1 MSSIGQ
7 GAGYIVG
14 GIAGFFIGGGPQGAI
29 IGAQIGGMVG
39 GYLDPPKIKGN
50 KPNTDLSVQTATY
63 GAPVG
68 TGYGNYAKYGNLFW
82 VEGNQLRLETG
93 SSGGKGGGKK
103 ARPDEIYGTFAIG
116 FGEGEIVAFGR
127 IWCNGK
133 LVYDPTSGALG
144 AKMANGDVAGNLGLY
159 LGGASQLPDPR
170 IQADMGAANTP
181 AYRGLHYI
189 VFYDWPM
196 ADYGNTLMGMQV
208 KAEVIRSG
216 TVTQYIRHLYIDNLI
231 PDTNTYPGAA
241 GTEYG
246 YFNPRIENG
255 IFMCDKA
262 SEANDYAYTFGISHE
277 GVMLWQIPGGEIT
290 GEFGYIGSA
299 AAGVVSYVGSTS
311 GVFNVAGA
319 PFKEKTSDPDNTC
332 HGMAV
337 GGDGR
342 IYALERSSG
351 AWLFNI
357 YDGSTL
363 NLISS
368 GINNPIRLGETII
381 SLPCIP
387 GTNVSF
393 CVESDGTHV
402 WAALEG
408 GSSSS
413 FYVCEISPSGDLDI
427 VHSFNTSWGTPGDET
442 YLGLYARLAA
452 IVAENGICYGVND
465 HGGFFIYDRKQS
477 INVTTTD
484 LSSIIEARCAISG
497 LLDPSD
503 IDTSAIDHQL
513 RGYKI
518 DGVSSIRNS
527 LEPLQGAWP
536 FDVIPSGYKIK
547 FMPRGASPVATVSID
562 ELGAVAGNDHIN
574 DILTQ
579 TREMDS
585 QLPVKVQVTYIDVN
599 REYDKGTGPG
609 AWRTNTDAVNIQAID
624 MPIVLNADEAAG
636 IEETL
641 LYMYWMERTEFR
653 FTLPPTRLALEVS
666 DVITISDVGASY
678 EVRLTEINYLPDGRI
693 ECGARP
699 NNPAIYTWT
708 AKGQEGQ
715 SVGQVLTY
723 PGASLMSLM
732 DIPCVDSSAM
742 NKPGFAASLC
752 GIGSDWPGGTL
763 FSSDDSGQT
772 WRSMQGFIPPGCIF
786 GQAINTIGAGPTHVI
801 DGAAQLTVRVISGVL
816 SGVSLSAM
824 YGGANHFAYGSHGR
838 WEIIAASGV
847 VDNGNGT
854 YTLSGMLRGRFGT
867 ERLTGTHAAGDLIA
881 LLDVSAVKFIGAGV
895 DSLNIA
901 RLYRAVTGGQFI
913 SAASDVEFTYQGE
926 NLKCLP
932 PVEVKGVKSA
942 SNDWSIT
949 WTRRTRTPV
958 EPFSGID
965 APLSESA
972 ESYVVEI
979 YADGTYSTIKRTL
992 SGLASASATYTSAQQ
1007 SADFGAVQKFLYVKV
1022 YQVSSTMGRGYP
1034 AASSVGP
1041 TNLINIKSLIHFD
1054 EASGVFLGYRV
1065 LALHCDGTNGSTTF
1079 TDIHGNSVT
1088 AVGNA
1093 QISTAHY
1100 PSLTGKTASGL
1111 LDGAGDYLSVADS
1124 SGFELGG
1131 GDFSLRARIRISAWS
1146 PDFGGSYYFSLF
1158 AKDSVSERSYS
1169 VQVVGTSSSFTTLR
1183 FVGFSDN
1190 SNFTTVDGS
1199 FSFSLN
1205 TWYEITVTRSGN
1217 YIYLFVDGALL
1228 NSGGTAFSR
1237 TIQDTSNTLKV
1248 GAHGFDGIYLGYLN
1262 GFVSEVEVYKG
1273 AAVETATYTP
1283 STLPFLDSAA
1293 PITDKAGNAVTV
1305 IGTAAIVYDSAA
1317 FGSYCL
1323 QANQSSGYVSI
1334 PPVDLTALQWTL
1346 DLWIKPDALPS
1357 VGSWSGIAHYG
1368 TLANGV
1374 GGFAVS
1380 IHSSGLVAASFE
1392 YGTNLNCGVSVSVGE
1407 RAHVF
1412 VMRDG
1417 DNFYMGC
1424 KGTVSAA
1431 RNISTTTFV
1440 GDKGFRI
1447 GYADMTGLD
1456 AKAIKID
1463 EWRVFSSEARYPTSG
1478 SYSPPTIPFPD
1489 P

>member
-1 MSSIGQ
+1 MSSAGQ
-7 GAGYIVG
+7 ILGGVVG
-14 GIAGFFIGGGPQGAI
+14 GVIGAFTPAGPI
-29 IGAQIGGMVG
+29 IGAQIGMMVG

-144 AKMANGDVAGNLGLY
+144 AKMANGDIAGNLGLY

-246 YFNPRIENG
+246 YFNPRVENG

-609 AWRTNTDAVNIQAID
+609 AWRTNTDAVNVQAID

-723 PGASLMSLM
+723 PGASLMNLM

-786 GQAINTIGAGPTHVI
+786 GQAINAIGAGPTHVI
-801 DGAAQLTVRVISGVL
+801 DGAAQLTVRVFSGVL

-867 ERLTGTHAAGDLIA
+867 ERLTSTHAAGDLIA

-901 RLYRAVTGGQFI
+901 RLYRAVTGGQLI

-926 NLKCLP
+926 NLKCLS
-932 PVEVKGVKSA
+932 PVEVKGVKAA

-958 EPFSGID
+958 EPFAGID

-979 YADGTYSTIKRTL
+979 YADDTYSTIKRTL
-992 SGLASASATYTSAQQ
+992 SGLTSATATYTSAQQ
-1007 SADFGAVQKFLYVKV
+1007 TADFGEVQKFIYVKV

-1034 AASSVGP
+1034 VSAIIGP
-1041 TNLINIKSLIHFD
+1041 TSLINLKSLIHFD
-1054 EASGVFLGYRV
+1054 EGGYENLYYRK
-1065 LALHCDGTNGSTTF
+1065 LAIHCDGANASQVL
-1079 TDIHGNSVT
+1079 TDIHGHSVT
-1088 AVGNA
+1088 CMGNA
-1093 QISTAHY
+1093 QLSTAQY
-1100 PSLTGKTASGL
+1100 PALSGKSSSLY
-1111 LDGAGDYLSVADS
+1111 LDGSGDYLSITDSADWS
-1124 SGFELGG
+1124 LGSG
-1131 GDFSLRARIRISAWS
+1131 DWTMRIRVRISGYAAG
-1146 PDFGGSYYFSLF
+1146 DGGVYTSALISQDEVAGRQFTFSIT
-1158 AKDSVSERSYS
+1158 
-1169 VQVVGTSSSFTTLR
+1169 GTSSSFTSIS
-1183 FVGFSDN
+1183 FIGFSDN
-1190 SNFTTVDGS
+1190 SSGYTIVS
-1199 FSFSLN
+1199 SSYSFSLN
-1205 TWYEITVTRSGN
+1205 TWYLLEACRVGN
-1217 YIYLFVDGALL
+1217 LIYLFVDGALL
-1228 NSGGTAFSR
+1228 NSGGTSFTR
-1237 TIQDTSNTLKV
+1237 TMQDVSFPVKI
-1248 GAHGFDGIYLGYLN
+1248 GAQLFDATYLYYLN
-1262 GFVSEVEVYKG
+1262 GYVSEIEFFKG
-1273 AAVETATYTP
+1273 VGEHTSTYSP
-1283 STLPFLDSAA
+1283 PGIPFADVALPIS
-1293 PITDKAGNAVTV
+1293 DKAQNTVTV
-1305 IGTAAIVYDSAA
+1305 TGTAAVVADASA
-1317 FGSYCL
+1317 FGGYCL

-1334 PPVDLTALQWTL
+1334 PPVDLAALQWTL

-1357 VGSWSGIAHYG
+1357 GGSWSGIAHYG

-1374 GGFAVS
+1374 GGFAVA
-1380 IHSSGLVAASFE
+1380 INSSGLVVASFE